1 MIALLLAAPI
11 VISGPS
17 TAAVLSRSPFALSNT
32 LFLEI
37 RLDWLEDV
45 LLSGV
50 VVRVFTFIA
59 LMRSVW
65 CRPLLRTRNLLLVVS
80 VVGKLVE
87 DVRMLVMMVCT
98 EGMLAL

>member
-1 MIALLLAAPI
+1 

-17 TAAVLSRSPFALSNT
+17 TAAVLSKSPSALSNT
-32 LFLEI
+32 FCLRI

-50 VVRVFTFIA
+50 VVRVFIFTV

-65 CRPLLRTRNLLLVVS
+65 FRHLRQIRSLLLVVS
-80 VVGKLVE
+80 VVGRLVGG
-87 DVRMLVMMVCT
+87 VRMLVMMVCA
-98 EGMLAL
+98 EGMSVL